1 MRRVTRKTI
10 AAVLAVLCLC
20 LLVLSGCKKEE
31 VTIRVLT
38 EMELTKTTI
47 PNNQFDLL
55 VKQFREKHKD
65 VTVIIERLPKDAE
78 SREVRL
84 QQLRT
89 EIMAGKGPD
98 IFLLPTNTNEVMTL
112 EPGVFDLEPL
122 FPDVNQAMY
131 NGLFLDISEM
141 YDADTELD
149 KEGLLTAVMDA
160 GVVGEARYT
169 LPLNYDIPV
178 IYLDIERLAEGGID
192 PSIYQQ
198 GIIDLM
204 DDIAGRG
211 IDWLAAGMDDLQL
224 GYHIFNYFPE
234 LIEYEN
240 QEVLVTREELLE
252 FLRSYCA
259 CKEVQGAVRAQEPK
273 AFEDMIWR
281 TFEEDRDR
289 FWALRENVQ
298 NGAAIGGMSDLIS
311 NVLVS
316 QNKDVDVEMLPLAA
330 ADGSVIADVTFFG
343 AIGAGC
349 ENPELAYELLRPMLK
364 EDAQWMNNKVD
375 GFSFEIQVRAGWP
388 VRARGAGYQIY
399 RNHYKYNHTGEIHGA
414 EMGIKNILKFAN
426 VYEEDIEQ
434 LYEIDKARFPIP
446 LENSFGKS
454 VMGLYYQVY
463 SDGSSSAERIV
474 DYYLK
479 ELQWHMGE
487 G

>member
-1 MRRVTRKTI
+1 MKAWIKRIV
-10 AAVLAVLCLC
+10 VM
-20 LLVLSGCKKEE
+20 LLVMLLMLPGCKKEGI
-31 VTIRVLT
+31 TIRVLT

-47 PNNQFDLL
+47 PNNQFELL
-55 VKQFREKHKD
+55 VEQFREEYED
-65 VTVIIERLPKDAE
+65 VAVVIERLPKDTE

-98 IFLLPTNTNEVMTL
+98 IFLLPTNTNEVTAR
-112 EPGVFDLEPL
+112 EPDVFDLEPL
-122 FPDVNQAMY
+122 FPDVNQAMH

-160 GVVGEARYT
+160 GVVGDARYT
-169 LPLNYDIPV
+169 LPLNFDIPIV
-178 IYLDIERLAEGGID
+178 YLDIERLAEGGID

-198 GIIDLM
+198 GIVDSM
-204 DDIAGRG
+204 DDIAGCG
-211 IDWLAAGMDDLQL
+211 IDWFAASMDDLQL

-234 LIEYEN
+234 LIDYEN
-240 QEVLVTREELLE
+240 QEVLVTREELLV

-259 CKEVQGAVRAQEPK
+259 CKEVQGTVRAQEPK

-343 AIGAGC
+343 AIGASC
-349 ENPELAYELLRPMLK
+349 ENPELAYELLRPMLM

-375 GFSFEIQVRAGWP
+375 GFSFEIQVCAGWP

-399 RNHYKYNHTGEIHGA
+399 RNHYKYNHTGVIYGA
-414 EMGIKNILKFAN
+414 EYTSAKNILKNSN
-426 VYEEDIEQ
+426 VHDEDIEH
-434 LYEIDKARFPIP
+434 LFEIDKARFPIP

-463 SDGSSSAERIV
+463 SDGSSSVERIV

-479 ELQWHMGE
+479 ELQWHVGE